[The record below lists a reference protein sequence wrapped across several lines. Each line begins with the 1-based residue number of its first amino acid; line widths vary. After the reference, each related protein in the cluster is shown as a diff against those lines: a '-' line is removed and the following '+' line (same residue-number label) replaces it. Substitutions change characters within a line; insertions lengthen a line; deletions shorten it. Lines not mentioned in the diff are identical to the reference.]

1 MVAVGRWY
9 RMLGAVAGLT
19 LVAGSAAG
27 AQTTLTGTLSGA
39 NEAPNPVTTPAT
51 GTAVVTLNGNTLTVS
66 TTFSGLLGLS
76 SASHIHCCAL
86 PGQPAGVATQLP
98 SFVGFPLGVQSGTY
112 SNTFDLLLA
121 STYNP
126 AFITANGGTVESARN
141 ALVNGLLSGQ
151 AYLNVHSSQFPGG
164 EIRANLVVVPEP
176 TSVALLATGL
186 AGIGGGVV
194 RRRRGAPK
202 G

>member
-1 MVAVGRWY
+1 MIAVGRWY
-9 RMLGAVAGLT
+9 RRLGAAAGLA
-19 LVAGSAAG
+19 LVAGSAG

-39 NEAPNPVTTPAT
+39 NEAPIPVSTPGT
-51 GTAVVTLNGNTLTVS
+51 GTAVVTLSGNTLTVS
-66 TTFSGLLGLS
+66 TTFSGLLGLTT
-76 SASHIHCCAL
+76 ASHIHCCAL

-126 AFITANGGTVESARN
+126 AFITANGGTVEGARN
-141 ALVNGLLSGQ
+141 ALVNGLTSGQ
-151 AYLNVHSSQFPGG
+151 TYLNIHSSLFPGG

-194 RRRRGAPK
+194 RRRRGASK